1 MDAVSRLADVTG
13 HAIRNLR
20 AGLRPGHALRLALLN
35 YEVSK
40 LQQRRKK

>member
-20 AGLRPGHALRLALLN
+20 AGLRPSHALRLALLN
-35 YEVSK
+35 QEILK
-40 LQQRRKK
+40 LQRRMK